1 MNSPRAL
8 PREFKVSLGD
18 HLMNERN
25 VTSLVG
31 LAYAQTLRVSTVK
44 DQEYILGT

>member
-1 MNSPRAL
+1 L

-25 VTSLVG
+25 VTFFSGNCVCTNLTG
-31 LAYAQTLRVSTVK
+31 LNSQGPRI
-44 DQEYILGT
+44 YIRYLMEKLY